1 MHHVYVLES
10 LTTGRRYIG
19 ATEDLERRLM
29 DHNRG
34 KNFSVRGRGP
44 FKIICAESFA
54 TRADAEAR
62 ERRLKSFKGG
72 NALRRLLAASPS
84 SNG

>member
-1 MHHVYVLES
+1 MYHVYVMQS
-10 LTTGRRYIG
+10 LASGRRYIG
-19 ATEDLERRLM
+19 STEDLERRLA

-44 FKIICAESFA
+44 FRIVYTETFA
-54 TRADAEAR
+54 TRTEAEAR

-72 NALRRLLAASPS
+72 NALRKLLALSPS